1 MTISIKSI
9 GGTINEQPKVTDLKT
24 RNFETETIEV
34 EYKVEDV
41 ELTIC
46 RHYITVKTGSSFI
59 KNRTEIT
66 KDVGYESDTNIFVY
80 KIGGLQRGE
89 TYTIQVFASDGLDEG
104 ASDAIQQSTKNT
116 SVVGFT
122 INDNI
127 SNPDDPTRVNY
138 IEEAVGVAPMT
149 TSGMGGWK
157 NRFPFSDFKIVGI
170 KNGVETGLIN
180 KNNKKEYL
188 DGSPVPADVDVYLRI
203 PRIYWEA
210 SKSGKVTTVKL
221 ANYNATGDM
230 VTFAHNKSDG
240 LAENNYVAI
249 YQASE
254 ENGKLRSKSGATI
267 AKYTIGLTNANYEN
281 NSTNVLPIRKKAD
294 ASYHSTLLTGNSYSL
309 IQMLFVLAF
318 KSTDCKKFLGS
329 AEVTTTG
336 TADTKGFIS
345 KASSGVANSFLGIE
359 NVFAKHQY
367 LDGMSMVWV
376 SQDYGH
382 TGWSYNIKEDN
393 TPSLTSFYDGYKT
406 KVGYSY
412 LQGSGNQ
419 YMDEVVGNNFC
430 ALFPYTKGYPATSS
444 SHYKSGVNINQG
456 NPGTEFRGYE
466 LYFNNGDTIFGA
478 DIIPQSS
485 MAVVRLNYRR

>member
-46 RHYITVKTGSSFI
+46 RHYITVKTGSFFI

-122 INDNI
+122 INDEIAN
-127 SNPDDPTRVNY
+127 SDDSERVKY

-157 NRFPFSDFKIVGI
+157 NRFPFDDFKIVGI

-180 KNNKKEYL
+180 KNNKKQYL

-203 PRIYWEA
+203 PRIYWKVT
-210 SKSGKVTTVKL
+210 KSGKITTVKI

-230 VTFAHNKSDG
+230 VTLAHNKSG
-240 LAENNYVAI
+240 GVAENNYIAI

-254 ENGKLRSKSGATI
+254 ENGRLRSKSGATVS
-267 AKYTIGLTNANYEN
+267 KYAIGLTSGNNEN
-281 NSTNVLPIRKKAD
+281 NSTNVLPVRKKAD
-294 ASYHSTLLTGNSYSL
+294 SVYHSTLFTGSGFIL
-309 IQMLFVLAF
+309 MQLLFVLAF
-318 KSTDCKKFLGS
+318 KSTDSDKFLGAS
-329 AEVTTTG
+329 TVTTTG

-345 KASSGVANSFLGIE
+345 KASSGVASSFLGIE
-359 NVFAKHQY
+359 NVFDQNQY
-367 LDGMSMVWV
+367 LDGISMVWND
-376 SQDYGH
+376 QAYYE
-382 TGWSYNIKEDN
+382 TGWAYCMKEDN
-393 TPSLTSFYDGYKT
+393 TPSLTNFYNGYKT
-406 KVGYSY
+406 KAGLTY
-412 LQGSGNQ
+412 LQGDSGAVR
-419 YMDEVVGNNFC
+419 ECVGNNYC
-430 ALFPYTKGYPATSS
+430 GLLAYATGYPATNTTY
-444 SHYKSGVNINQG
+444 YKSTSRIDQG
-456 NPGTEFRGYE
+456 NPGTGFRGYN
-466 LYFNNGDTIFGA
+466 LFFTNGKTLFG
-478 DIIPQSS
+478 IHLRPNCSTS
-485 MAVVRLNYRR
+485 VVRLNYRR